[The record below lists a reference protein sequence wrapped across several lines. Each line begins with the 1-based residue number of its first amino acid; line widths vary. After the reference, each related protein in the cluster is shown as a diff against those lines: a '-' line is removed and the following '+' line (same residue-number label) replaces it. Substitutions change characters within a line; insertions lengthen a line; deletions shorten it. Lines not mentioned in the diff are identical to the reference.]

1 MSTYRDFT
9 HRGSARATVLRTV
22 GTRERRSHLTAP
34 RVPTVGIDIGGTKVM
49 AGVVDAD
56 GNILEQLR
64 TETPDKSKS
73 PKVVEDTIVE
83 LVLDLSDRHDVHAVG
98 IGAAGWVD
106 ADRSKVLFAPHL
118 AWRDEPSGTPSPPAW
133 SSPSWWTTT
142 RTPRRGRSGGS
153 ARAAARTI
161 SS

>member
-1 MSTYRDFT
+1 MSTYGTFT
-9 HRGSARATVLRTV
+9 APIGSRRATALRTV

-56 GNILEQLR
+56 GNILEKLR

-83 LVLDLSDRHDVHAVG
+83 LVLDPVEGSSVLGSVDVSPVG
-98 IGAAGWVD
+98 ELDG
-106 ADRSKVLFAPHL
+106 
-118 AWRDEPSGTPSPPAW
+118 DE
-133 SSPSWWTTT
+133 
-142 RTPRRGRSGGS
+142 
-153 ARAAARTI
+153 
-161 SS
+161 

>member
-56 GNILEQLR
+56 GNILETLR

-98 IGAAGWVD
+98 IGAAKLG
-106 ADRSKVLFAPHL
+106 
-118 AWRDEPSGTPSPPAW
+118 
-133 SSPSWWTTT
+133 
-142 RTPRRGRSGGS
+142 RRGPLQGPVRPAPGL
-153 ARAAARTI
+153 A
-161 SS
+161 